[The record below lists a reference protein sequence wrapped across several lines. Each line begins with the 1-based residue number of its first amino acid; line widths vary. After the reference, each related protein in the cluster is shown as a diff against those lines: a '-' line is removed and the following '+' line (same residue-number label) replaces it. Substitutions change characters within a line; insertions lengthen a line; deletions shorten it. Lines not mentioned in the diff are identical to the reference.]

1 MKNKILAGIVTVS
14 VICIIAGFV
23 FYKFSPATVVSDYD
37 GKNYTQSDIWGRYE
51 ELELGVNRYGQVVFK
66 QPERALGRAKELGR
80 DFIYKTKA
88 EFEVPYMPDSYG
100 RICEYATLFLKCREM
115 EMHSA
120 KRKKSLQISW
130 VWCLVCILTVKSGFI
145 SKSKGFKESGEPA
158 AKITRGC

>member
-1 MKNKILAGIVTVS
+1 MKKKILAGIVTVS

-100 RICEYATLFLKCREM
+100 RICEYATLFFEMPGNGDALSKKEKELADFMGVVFGLYTHSKIRFYLK
-115 EMHSA
+115 
-120 KRKKSLQISW
+120 
-130 VWCLVCILTVKSGFI
+130 V
-145 SKSKGFKESGEPA
+145 
-158 AKITRGC
+158 